1 MSSAPDGSSQDTSL
15 VSIIVP
21 VHNAA
26 EFLEECLRSIL
37 AQTHTALE
45 VILVDDASADDS
57 LRICEEWAR
66 ADPRVRV
73 LAEEHGGASVAR
85 NHGLDVMRGA
95 FVTFVDADDV
105 LAPDHVDHLLG
116 AARCTGAD
124 LVTADLAH
132 YPSGA
137 QPTFRPPTTVRTATP
152 DEALARIVTS
162 GVGFAS
168 CGKLV
173 ASAVFTDLR
182 FTPGMPFEDL
192 EILPRLFA
200 KASLVAVSN
209 GVTYG
214 YRRYAESTEGGHL
227 ELLKSAMFGVL
238 SSGIAV
244 AQERHGYRST
254 AAARLTVGYA
264 MQAAKMLEGAAAPGV
279 AREPGFDRSYR
290 QFMARN
296 LRVLLRS
303 ADLSRTYKVAL
314 LVSVAWPAAFVT
326 GFRVAR
332 RLKSTVAPNLRR
344 ASTAAASARR
354 P

>member
-1 MSSAPDGSSQDTSL
+1 MSSAPDGSPQKTSL

-21 VHNAA
+21 VYNAA
-26 EFLEECLRSIL
+26 EFIEECLDSIL

-45 VILVDDASADDS
+45 VILVDDASSDDS
-57 LRICEEWAR
+57 LRICEERAR
-66 ADPRVRV
+66 VDPRVRV

-85 NHGLDVMRGA
+85 NHGLAMMRGA

-105 LAPDHVDHLLG
+105 LAPDHIDHLLG
-116 AARCTGAD
+116 AARRTGAD
-124 LVTADLAH
+124 LVTADLSH
-132 YPSGA
+132 YPSGG
-137 QPTFRPPTTVRTATP
+137 QPIYRPSTTVRTATP
-152 DEALARIVTS
+152 DEALAAIVSS

-182 FTPGMPFEDL
+182 FRPGMPFEDL

-200 KASLVAVSN
+200 KASLVAVSD

-227 ELLKSAMFGVL
+227 GLLKSAMFEVL

-244 AQERHGYRST
+244 AQERHGYRSPT
-254 AAARLTVGYA
+254 ADRLTVGYA

-279 AREPGFDRSYR
+279 AREPGFDRAYR
-290 QFMARN
+290 RFMARN

-303 ADLSRTYKVAL
+303 ADLSRTYRLAL
-314 LVSVAWPAAFVT
+314 LVSVAWPAVFVT

-344 ASTAAASARR
+344 ASTGAASADRS
-354 P
+354 

>member
-1 MSSAPDGSSQDTSL
+1 MSSAPDGSLQGSTL

-21 VHNAA
+21 VYNAA
-26 EFLEECLRSIL
+26 EFIEECLDSIL

-45 VILVDDASADDS
+45 VILVDDASSDDS
-57 LRICEEWAR
+57 LRICEERAR
-66 ADPRVRV
+66 VDPRVRV

-85 NHGLDVMRGA
+85 NHGLAMMRGA

-105 LAPDHVDHLLG
+105 LAPDHIDHLLG
-116 AARCTGAD
+116 AARRTGAD
-124 LVTADLAH
+124 LVTADLSH
-132 YPSGA
+132 YPSGG
-137 QPTFRPPTTVRTATP
+137 QPIYRPSTTVRTATP
-152 DEALARIVTS
+152 DEALAAIVSS

-173 ASAVFTDLR
+173 AGAVFTDLR
-182 FTPGMPFEDL
+182 FRPGMPFEDL

-200 KASLVAVSN
+200 KASLVAVSD

-214 YRRYAESTEGGHL
+214 YRRYPESTEGGHL
-227 ELLKSAMFGVL
+227 ELLKSAMFEVL

-244 AQERHGYRST
+244 AQERHGYRSP
-254 AAARLTVGYA
+254 AADRLTVGYA

-279 AREPGFDRSYR
+279 AREPGFDRAYHR
-290 QFMARN
+290 FMARN
-296 LRVLLRS
+296 LRALLGS
-303 ADLSRTYKVAL
+303 ADLSRTYKLAL

-344 ASTAAASARR
+344 ASTGAASARR
-354 P
+354 S